1 MVTQEERALR
11 GSTLSSHLR
20 ALWALVRG
28 LFVRAALTVSGLW
41 STAAL
46 AIDRLLLGV
55 ERGWRDQAQSPPPR
69 LHRAVRWLFRIVPRL
84 HALASRVAAPARRA
98 TAAHLRLAKRADQRL
113 LRAVP

>member
-1 MVTQEERALR
+1 MVTQEGRALPR
-11 GSTLSSHLR
+11 SAFFAHLR
-20 ALWALVRG
+20 ALRALVRG

-55 ERGWRDQAQSPPPR
+55 EQGWRDQADSPPLR
-69 LHRAVRWLFRIVPRL
+69 LHGAVRWLFRIVPRL
-84 HALASRVAAPARRA
+84 HALASWVAGAARRA
-98 TAAHLRLAKRADQRL
+98 TAAHLRLARRADQRL